1 MQLPEFLTE
10 WPYGEIVLTG
20 HRIGLYH
27 VVFDYNRGF
36 TAEKIS
42 ERFPTLSLELV
53 RKVLA
58 FYHQN
63 KTEVDAYM
71 ARCAEELER
80 QLRAAKPFDIE
91 ELKRR
96 ARERGMDLEAL
107 QRRIETCFPDEI
119 L

>member
-27 VVFDYNRGF
+27 VMSLYNRGF

-42 ERFPTLSLELV
+42 ERFPTLPLDLV
-53 RKVLA
+53 QKVLA

-63 KTEVDAYM
+63 KAEVDAYV
-71 ARCAEELER
+71 ARCAEDIER
-80 QLRAAKPFDIE
+80 QCQAAKPFDLE
-91 ELKRR
+91 ELERR

-107 QRRIETCFPDEI
+107 RRRIEASVPDEI